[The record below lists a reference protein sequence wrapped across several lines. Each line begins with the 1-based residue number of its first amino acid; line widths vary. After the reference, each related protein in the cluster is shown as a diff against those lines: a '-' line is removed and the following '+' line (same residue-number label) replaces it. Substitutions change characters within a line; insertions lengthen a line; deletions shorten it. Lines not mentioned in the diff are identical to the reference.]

1 MKRYHDGILKI
12 IQQYNLDVI
21 PVDMSFSADDIIRL
35 ITREA
40 PQGLALVFLF
50 LFLVCY
56 FISRSLVRT
65 GLILFCLLISLI
77 FLSATLW
84 LVGIELNIINIVAM
98 LIILG
103 AGIDSFIH
111 FAQHYD
117 EHKDMR
123 RTLAEKIPVI
133 FVSNITS
140 IIGFAGLI
148 LTSLYGLQS
157 LGWVVTLGL
166 TIITLVCAFVF
177 PRGLL
182 LEEKFKRNK
191 K

>member
-1 MKRYHDGILKI
+1 M
-12 IQQYNLDVI
+12 
-21 PVDMSFSADDIIRL
+21 
-35 ITREA
+35 
-40 PQGLALVFLF
+40 
-50 LFLVCY
+50 
-56 FISRSLVRT
+56 
-65 GLILFCLLISLI
+65 
-77 FLSATLW
+77 
-84 LVGIELNIINIVAM
+84 
-98 LIILG
+98 IILG

-182 LEEKFKRNK
+182 LEEKFKRKTPNL
-191 K
+191 